1 MSDRASASRASNEN
15 AALLRRFY
23 ESFNQGDLDAVI
35 ELCTEDV
42 EVYRDPEVVE
52 MVAAFAPRGQ
62 ERVAQYLRG
71 WLDSWSEY
79 TARPEEFLQSGEEVA
94 ALTHLRARGKN
105 SQPTYSRFAT
115 AASPAFASTSSAP
128 TRSARSASP
137 PSRGQAKVPRP
148 ARFAALASP
157 SVAPLARHFRAAP
170 ASLKSVARHR
180 TPVYA

>member
-1 MSDRASASRASNEN
+1 MSDRASASQASNEN

-105 SQPTYSRFAT
+105 SQFEIEEDMADVFTVRDG
-115 AASPAFASTSSAP
+115 
-128 TRSARSASP
+128 RI
-137 PSRGQAKVPRP
+137 
-148 ARFAALASP
+148 ARFRLYVQRTDALG
-157 SVAPLARHFRAAP
+157 
-170 ASLKSVARHR
+170 SLGIA
-180 TPVYA
+180 T